1 MAAHEASRRQRL
13 AKLSGARQWLLL
25 RPTAFWIA
33 LVEIALIIGFNFK
46 SDGLFLTRE
55 SLMNL
60 ALDAAVGMLLA
71 VGMTFLLAAA
81 QLDLS
86 VGANLVLS
94 SCVAAWVITKFIPIA
109 DSFTAPG
116 PKVVWTSLLACLA
129 AIASGTA
136 FGVVNGVIV
145 TKLRVNSF
153 IATLGTAGAASGL
166 VLVWTNGSNITG
178 FPSSLQTEFGVAS
191 IRGLLPYQ
199 MLIVLVISVV
209 LWFVMR
215 KTRLG
220 LHAVA
225 LGSSP
230 SAVRRSGVSS
240 TSVLI
245 RLFAIVG
252 ALAGLAG
259 FFVMARFS
267 TTNIGGSQDAPLAAI
282 AAAVI
287 GGTSLFGGVA
297 TVGGS
302 MVGSLLPV
310 ILASGLIVIGVESF
324 YQQIVVG
331 LILIL
336 AVYIDQERRS
346 RRESL

>member
-55 SLMNL
+55 SIMNL

-136 FGVVNGVIV
+136 FGVVNGIIV

-178 FPSSLQTEFGVAS
+178 FPPSLQTEFGVAS
-191 IRGLLPYQ
+191 ISGLLPYQ
-199 MLIVLVISVV
+199 MLIVLVISAV

>member
-145 TKLRVNSF
+145 TKLKVNSF

-240 TSVLI
+240 TSVLVACSPSSA
-245 RLFAIVG
+245 RLRGSPGSRDGPVLDDEHRREPGRA
-252 ALAGLAG
+252 AGGDRCCRHRRNEPVRRSRDRRRQHGRL
-259 FFVMARFS
+259 
-267 TTNIGGSQDAPLAAI
+267 LAA
-282 AAAVI
+282 
-287 GGTSLFGGVA
+287 GDS
-297 TVGGS
+297 
-302 MVGSLLPV
+302 P
-310 ILASGLIVIGVESF
+310 SGLIVIGVESF

-336 AVYIDQERRS
+336 AVYIDQEPGS